1 MQHAVQRVI
10 EAGDETEW
18 IFKVLAKEHTLP
30 SAAVVCKTWAA
41 AARLLVDFWR
51 QNIFD
56 VLVVHETTASSTR
69 GQGISFYHPPSASAL
84 NVNGRELL
92 HQDHATQ
99 VRFFHAGEVVKG
111 TVSRD
116 DYRPSMVGR
125 VEMVDGILFAV
136 WQETVQVRVFED
148 FLLPFPPWMTL
159 EPPEQRRRL
168 RMTSCGLAWDGH
180 RIETPGG
187 ASIHQPAAGLG

>member
-1 MQHAVQRVI
+1 VQHAVQRVI

-111 TVSRD
+111 IVSLETTIDHLWWDELRWLTVFCLPYGKRLC
-116 DYRPSMVGR
+116 RC
-125 VEMVDGILFAV
+125 E
-136 WQETVQVRVFED
+136 
-148 FLLPFPPWMTL
+148 FLRIFYSHFPH
-159 EPPEQRRRL
+159 
-168 RMTSCGLAWDGH
+168 G
-180 RIETPGG
+180 
-187 ASIHQPAAGLG
+187 